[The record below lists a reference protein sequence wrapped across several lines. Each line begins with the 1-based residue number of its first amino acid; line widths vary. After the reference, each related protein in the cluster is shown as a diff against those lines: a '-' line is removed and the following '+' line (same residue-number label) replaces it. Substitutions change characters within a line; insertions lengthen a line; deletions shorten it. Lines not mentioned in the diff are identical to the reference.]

1 VYEGFIQSA
10 TQWIARVLSQR
21 IKRLKSEA
29 LPPLPYYFFMAWY
42 LVKQLQRNFTFTR
55 HLLTKITN
63 VIFNNSIATLMGNYK
78 GRYSTSEAQSMAYAF
93 TQLDRLRRVVHH
105 EACENWITCFI
116 NGICRDVP
124 RHTRVQFRQFLRLRA
139 LFVLRNT
146 VTYVQGLCICAVHI
160 LVEGS
165 GKKKDPVPEPESQQ
179 ITTVSRT
186 CTLMIR
192 SPPPLII

>member
-1 VYEGFIQSA
+1 MDSWRSFPTDKAAEGWSS
-10 TQWIARVLSQR
+10 TST
-21 IKRLKSEA
+21 
-29 LPPLPYYFFMAWY
+29 PLYIFTAWY

-63 VIFNNSIATLMGNYK
+63 IIFNNSIATLMGNYK
-78 GRYSTSEAQSMAYAF
+78 GRFRTKYSTSEAHFMAYAF

-124 RHTRVQFRQFLRLRA
+124 RHTRVQFQQFLRLHA

-160 LVEGS
+160 LVKGS
-165 GKKKDPVPEPESQQ
+165 GKKKDKKPLHQKKKVPVPESESQQ
-179 ITTVSRT
+179 LTKVSRT
-186 CTLMIR
+186 CT
-192 SPPPLII
+192 